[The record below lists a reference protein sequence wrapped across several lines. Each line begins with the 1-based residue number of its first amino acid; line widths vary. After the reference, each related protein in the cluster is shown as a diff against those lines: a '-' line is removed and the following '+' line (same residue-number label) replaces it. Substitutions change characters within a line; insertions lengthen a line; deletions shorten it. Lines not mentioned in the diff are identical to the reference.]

1 MKKLINLTPHAV
13 TIVNGGES
21 ITIDPSGIVARCKQT
36 DEQTGYIETEHG
48 EIPISETKFGEVID
62 LPDPKQDTCYIVS
75 RLIMQACSE
84 RNDLLVPNEIIR
96 DDKGNIIGCASLAN
110 N

>member
-36 DEQTGYIETEHG
+36 DEQTGYIETEYG
-48 EIPISETKFGEVID
+48 DIPISETKFGEVID
-62 LPDPKQDTCYIVS
+62 LPNPKQDTCYIVS
-75 RLIMQACSE
+75 RLIMQACYE

>member
-36 DEQTGYIETEHG
+36 DEQTGYIETEYG
-48 EIPISETKFGEVID
+48 DIPISETKFGEVID

-75 RLIMQACSE
+75 RLIMQACYE
-84 RNDLLVPNEIIR
+84 RADLLVPNEIVR
-96 DDKGNIIGCASLAN
+96 DSAGIIIGCKSLAKN
-110 N
+110 